1 MEVSREFILRITRE
15 CGFTSEKIEK
25 TIAFLNRIMKRIE
38 ELDREGNLTIP
49 YLKKRIAMGMSEI
62 RDRQHEMKRSDYLY
76 PEYEKFMKP
85 VDKLCWSDYFL
96 STKKFNLAVADFNDF
111 LDRYKYF
118 VPKNREKIENLVIN
132 ELRKKGFV
140 VDSYFEGDYD
150 TWIGVYAR
158 PKDKPTYLDPS
169 TAEEARLQD
178 KYRVDGF
185 KQDFSEWFEWKI
197 KNGELINQL

>member
-15 CGFTSEKIEK
+15 CGFISEKLEK
-25 TIAFLNRIMKRIE
+25 TIITLSRIMRQIK
-38 ELDREGNLTIP
+38 ELDQEGKLTIP
-49 YLKKRIAMGMSEI
+49 YLKKRTEKGLSEI
-62 RDRQHEMKRSDYLY
+62 SDREHEMKKTDYLY
-76 PEYEKFMKP
+76 PSYEEFMKP
-85 VDKLCWSDYFL
+85 IDKECWSDYFL
-96 STKKFNLAVADFNDF
+96 DVKKFRLMVADFNDF
-111 LDRYKYF
+111 LDKYKDF
-118 VPKNREKIENLVIN
+118 VPRNKEEIEALVRS
-132 ELRKKGFV
+132 ELHKKGFV

-185 KQDFSEWFEWKI
+185 KKDFSEWFEWEI
-197 KNGELINQL
+197 KNGELIEE